1 MKKDNTSFQL
11 GVATGN
17 NVPSKNQAET
27 QPSNN
32 NVELVK
38 GANSQSDENLD
49 FFIKENGMSY
59 AGTHLTL
66 DLWGATNLDNIE
78 HIRSALIKCAQV
90 SGATILH
97 DHLHHFTPN
106 GGVSG
111 VLVLSESHI
120 SIHTWPE
127 RNFAA
132 LDIFMCGDATP
143 KKAIPVLQE
152 AFNPEHL
159 LVNDLKRGMQHDK

>member
-1 MKKDNTSFQL
+1 MST
-11 GVATGN
+11 
-17 NVPSKNQAET
+17 KNIAILQNAD
-27 QPSNN
+27 
-32 NVELVK
+32 
-38 GANSQSDENLD
+38 SQSDENLD
-49 FFIKENGMSY
+49 FFIKEEGMSY

-66 DLWGATNLDNIE
+66 DLWGASNLDNVE
-78 HIRSALIKCAQV
+78 HIRATLRKCAEV

-132 LDIFMCGDATP
+132 LDIFMCGDAVP
-143 KKAIPVLQE
+143 KKSIPILQE
-152 AFNPEHL
+152 NFSPKNIM
-159 LVNDLKRGMQHDK
+159 VNDLKRGMTYDK